1 MDRDKLNQY
10 LTVNTSNQIS
20 EIHLHSEL
28 DSTNAEALRLIESG
42 KTGIHL
48 VISDAQSAGKG
59 RRGRTWLSPAGSGL
73 YLSLVYPFSESADKL
88 QALSLVTALS
98 VHHVLLGFGAK
109 GLMLKWPNDILL
121 GDKKISGILLELK
134 RANARS
140 FVVFGIG
147 VNYDFS
153 DQQKLSVDRP
163 VVDLM
168 GILQTKPELELVAAI
183 ITGKLLQN
191 ILEFLCAGFS
201 NFQLPWN
208 QYDRYISSEIVVQR
222 GGKKLIGQSKGVDE
236 TGALV
241 IQSTNGIKRIS
252 GGEVLPS
259 LREASEGI
267 LS

>member
-1 MDRDKLNQY
+1 M
-10 LTVNTSNQIS
+10 
-20 EIHLHSEL
+20 
-28 DSTNAEALRLIESG
+28 
-42 KTGIHL
+42 
-48 VISDAQSAGKG
+48 
-59 RRGRTWLSPAGSGL
+59 
-73 YLSLVYPFSESADKL
+73 
-88 QALSLVTALS
+88 
-98 VHHVLLGFGAK
+98 LLGFGAK

-208 QYDRYISSEIVVQR
+208 QYDRYISSEIVIQR